1 MGPTTRYR
9 REGPIPSNNNTCQ
22 RSKNADGRRTT
33 SPARTRKRQVERR
46 TRHLAQSSEVFHGR
60 DKLVIRFRFVDDHRT
75 EYSVKRMCT
84 VLNINR
90 SSYYKWKATKPR
102 RQRRQVADALLG
114 VKVKTI
120 FEEKDQL
127 YGAKRIAAELNYS
140 DKYPDN
146 DPVNHK
152 RIARIMR
159 MLRLRGYT
167 KKRKV
172 TTTRS
177 ARNRKVFADLVK
189 RNFTAPA
196 ANTVLVGDITYL
208 PVAGGANMYLAT
220 VIDCYSRR
228 LVGFAIADHMRT
240 ELVEEALEHACR
252 SRGSL
257 AGAIFHSDHGS
268 VYTSSQFQATC
279 RRLQVTQSMGAIGTS
294 ADSSLAESF
303 NATLKREVLKD
314 NKVFANQ
321 LICRRDVFAWCVR
334 YNTSRRHSWCK
345 YLTPCE
351 YESRCA

>member
-1 MGPTTRYR
+1 
-9 REGPIPSNNNTCQ
+9 
-22 RSKNADGRRTT
+22 
-33 SPARTRKRQVERR
+33 
-46 TRHLAQSSEVFHGR
+46 
-60 DKLVIRFRFVDDHRT
+60 
-75 EYSVKRMCT
+75 
-84 VLNINR
+84 
-90 SSYYKWKATKPR
+90 
-102 RQRRQVADALLG
+102 
-114 VKVKTI
+114 
-120 FEEKDQL
+120 
-127 YGAKRIAAELNYS
+127 
-140 DKYPDN
+140 
-146 DPVNHK
+146 
-152 RIARIMR
+152 MR
-159 MLRLRGYT
+159 MLRLGDYT
-167 KKRKV
+167 RKRKV
-172 TTTRS
+172 TTTRP
-177 ARNRKVFADLVK
+177 ARNRNVFANLVK
-189 RNFTAPA
+189 RNFTALK

-208 PVAGGANMYLAT
+208 SGASGANIYLAT

-240 ELVEEALEHACR
+240 ELVEEALEHDCR

-279 RRLQVTQSMGAIGTS
+279 RRLQVTQSMGAVGTS
-294 ADSSLAESF
+294 ADYSLAESF